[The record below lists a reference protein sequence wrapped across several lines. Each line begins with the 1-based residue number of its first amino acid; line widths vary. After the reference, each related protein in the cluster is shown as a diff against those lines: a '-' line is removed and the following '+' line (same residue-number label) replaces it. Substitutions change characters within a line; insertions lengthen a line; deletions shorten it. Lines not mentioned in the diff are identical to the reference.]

1 MQRYFMLKAIS
12 EVDEQAIAIDGE
24 IFHHMSRV
32 MRMKVE
38 QQAYLVF
45 DEEVVVKAEVTEI
58 LDDHLLMK
66 VVEHIHQS
74 TELPVDVTL
83 FCGLP
88 KGDKL
93 ELITQKSTELGA
105 HHIVGFPSKTSI
117 VKWNDKKRLQKQ
129 ERLEKIARE
138 AAEQSHRSISPDV
151 LLLADINEMY
161 NMLAHY
167 DHVLVAFEEAAK
179 EGEHAQLVQTFKE
192 IQPGE
197 KIAFIFGP
205 EGGITPKEI
214 TQFESRGAK
223 VCALGPRI
231 LRTETAPFYA
241 LSALSYHL
249 ELQGQ

>member
-1 MQRYFMLKAIS
+1 MQRYFMLKSIE
-12 EVDEQAIAIDGE
+12 EVDDQAIEVTGE

-32 MRMKVE
+32 MRMKPE
-38 QQAYLVF
+38 EQAYLVF
-45 DEEVVVKAEVTEI
+45 DEQLVVKAEITE
-58 LDDHLLMK
+58 LFDNYLTMK
-66 VVEHIHQS
+66 VVERIEKS

-83 FCGLP
+83 FCGFP

-93 ELITQKSTELGA
+93 ELITQKTTELGA

-117 VKWNDKKRLQKQ
+117 VKWNDKKRSQKQ

-138 AAEQSHRSISPDV
+138 AAEQSHRSVSPDV

-161 NMLAHY
+161 NMLAQY

-179 EGEHAQLVQTFKE
+179 EGEHAQLVQTLNA

-214 TQFESRGAK
+214 EQFETRGAK

-249 ELQGQ
+249 ELQG